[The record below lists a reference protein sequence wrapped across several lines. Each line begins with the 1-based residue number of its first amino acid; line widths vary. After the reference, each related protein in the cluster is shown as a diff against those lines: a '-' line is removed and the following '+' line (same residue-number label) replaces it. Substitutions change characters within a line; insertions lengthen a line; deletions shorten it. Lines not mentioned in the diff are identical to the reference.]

1 MEFNHS
7 KDNLI
12 EALGFKEESIE
23 DLGARLTDIVN
34 ETVSGDNPK
43 TSHLAQKIAE
53 NLSYSELVF
62 VATQH
67 MMDKVK
73 SFNEIKRKEISKMLK
88 EVIKGLKDSLEDRD
102 L

>member
-23 DLGARLTDIVN
+23 DLVARLADIVT
-34 ETVSGDNPK
+34 ETISGDNAKP
-43 TSHLAQKIAE
+43 SHIAQKIAE

-67 MMDKVK
+67 MMDKVE

-88 EVIKGLKDSLEDRD
+88 EVIKGLGDSLED
-102 L
+102 